1 MHSVEPAL
9 RARIDTQDD
18 FMRHTTSLRRLLFVA
33 PVLAVITA
41 SVGFGTNFF
50 GTTQIATTLDD
61 FVQPGTQPL
70 TLLDNIFP
78 ASDCSACHGNYN
90 FDTEPYRRWAA
101 SMMGQAG
108 RDPLFYACMTI
119 ANQDVNDVGEMCLRC
134 HAPGAWLQG
143 RSVPADGSALDPDD
157 GDLDGVT
164 CHFCH
169 RLVDPVAAPEN
180 PAADTAILASITGL
194 NPEPHTGQYVIDPND
209 RRRGPFDLGPGFFWH
224 SWELSPY
231 HQESK
236 LCGTCHDVSNPAY
249 ERVGGDYVLGTL
261 GQQHPTHDK
270 RDEFPVERTYSEWEA
285 SEYAV
290 RAVTQNNGIGGDKL
304 AVATCQDCH
313 MPDTNGTACAP
324 ALNGAVR
331 PDLPQHNFAGGNSW
345 VLSAIRTLYPD
356 DMETGLSQMQV
367 DSATARTYEM
377 LERATDMETFESNGR
392 LVVRIVNQSGHKFPT
407 GYAEGRRA
415 WINVTFLDS
424 FGNPI
429 DERGDYRY
437 SDAVLTT
444 SDTKVYET
452 DQGID
457 AAVAAATGL
466 PVGKGFHFAVNNV
479 IERDNRIPPRGFTN
493 SGFVTAQ
500 ASPVGA
506 YFSDEQY
513 WDDTSYSIPSGAVK
527 AHVFLYFQTTSK
539 AYIEF
544 LRDENVTNSLGQ
556 VAYDQWELHGKS
568 APIGIDRSVI
578 NLTGTNCATPIAY
591 GLSKETSIGSFPSLT
606 ADDLPSVA
614 SGSLTLRVTDGVPNA
629 YAILIS
635 GTDTASVNWAGGK
648 RFVGPLQ
655 RVASF
660 GLDATGEGTITIPI
674 PAGAE
679 GTKLNYQVVF
689 RDSLSSFG
697 RGLTNGLAVDF
708 CN

>member
-1 MHSVEPAL
+1 
-9 RARIDTQDD
+9 
-18 FMRHTTSLRRLLFVA
+18 MRHTTSLRRLLFVA
-33 PVLAVITA
+33 PILAVITA
-41 SVGFGTNFF
+41 SVGFGTNYF
-50 GTTQIATTLDD
+50 GTTQVATTLDD
-61 FVQPGTQPL
+61 FVQPGTQPV

-78 ASDCSACHGNYN
+78 ASDCSACHGNFN

-108 RDPLFYACMTI
+108 RDPVFYACMTI
-119 ANQDVNDVGEMCLRC
+119 ANQDVNDVGELCLRC

-143 RSVPADGSALDPDD
+143 RSVPSDGSALDPGE

-164 CHFCH
+164 CHLCH
-169 RLVDPVAAPEN
+169 RMVDPVAAPEN
-180 PAADTAILASITGL
+180 PASDTAILAGITGL
-194 NPEPHTGQYVIDPND
+194 NPEPHTGQYIIDPND
-209 RRRGPFDLGPGFFWH
+209 RRRGPFDLGPSFFWH
-224 SWELSPY
+224 AWEESPF
-231 HQESK
+231 HQDSK

-249 ERVGGDYVLGTL
+249 ERVGADYVLGTL
-261 GQQHPTHDK
+261 AQQHPTHDK
-270 RDEFPVERTYSEWEA
+270 RDEFPIERTYSEWEA

-290 RAVTQNNGIGGDKL
+290 RAVEHSNGIGGDKL

-324 ALNGAVR
+324 ALNGVVR
-331 PDLPQHNFAGGNSW
+331 PDQPQHNFAGGNSW
-345 VLSAIRTLYPD
+345 VLSAVRTLYPN

-367 DSATARTYEM
+367 DSATARTYEI

-437 SDAVLTT
+437 SDATLTT
-444 SDTKVYET
+444 SDTTVYECE
-452 DQGID
+452 QGID
-457 AAVAAATGL
+457 ATVAAATGV
-466 PVGKGFHFAVNNV
+466 PVGPGFHFALNNV
-479 IERDNRIPPRGFTN
+479 IEHDNRIPPRGFTN

-500 ASPVGA
+500 ASPVGH
-506 YFSDEQY
+506 YYSDEQY

-527 AHVFLYFQTTSK
+527 AHVFLYHQTTSK
-539 AYIEF
+539 EYIEF
-544 LRDENVTNSLGQ
+544 LRDENTTNMLGQ
-556 VAYDQWELHGKS
+556 VAYDQWVLHGRS

-591 GLSKETSIGSFPSLT
+591 GLAKETSMGSIPSLT
-606 ADDLPSVA
+606 ADDLPSVS
-614 SGSLTLRVTDGVPNA
+614 SGSLTLRVTGGIPNA

-655 RVASF
+655 RVAAF
-660 GLDATGEGTITIPI
+660 GLNASGEGTINVPI

-679 GTKLNYQVVF
+679 GTRINYQVVF
-689 RDSLSSFG
+689 RDNLSSFG